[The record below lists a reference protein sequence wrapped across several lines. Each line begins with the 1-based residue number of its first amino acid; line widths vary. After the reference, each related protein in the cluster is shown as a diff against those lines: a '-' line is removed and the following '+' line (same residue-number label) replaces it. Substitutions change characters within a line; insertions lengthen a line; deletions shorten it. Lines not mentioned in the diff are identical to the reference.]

1 MPTLLLP
8 LSPLPSMPISTFDR
22 LVAKVAGKVPIRT
35 VLIVPFVLQI
45 VGTVGLVG
53 YLSYRHGHKTV
64 HNLSSQLHNQISSRI
79 YLHLETYLQTPHL
92 LNQVNENAIKQGLIK
107 PSSLG
112 EIESF
117 FFRQMQSF
125 NSIPYTAWGNEKGE
139 YVGIDRL
146 PNGTLH
152 IEVVD
157 NPQNP
162 KFYTY
167 AVNSIGERGKLL
179 QVTPFYDPRTR
190 PWYKNAVAKGN
201 AIWSPIYVWFNQA
214 EIAID
219 ANLPVY
225 DEKGVV
231 LGVLD
236 TPIKLSRIS
245 DYLQKLKVSPLG
257 QSFVMERSGLLI
269 ASSSDAQPF
278 TSDKDNNPQRIKA
291 SESSNKLIKSTAN
304 YLNRYFTNLDTIKNS
319 SQLEFKENHQTQFIQ
334 ILPFQDGRGI
344 DWLIV
349 VIIPEADFME
359 EINNNNRST
368 LLLCIVALIGSTT
381 IGIITAGW
389 ITKPI
394 LRLNIAAKDIAKGK
408 WYKTVGIER
417 SDEVGE
423 LAKSFNNMAEQ
434 LQQSFT
440 ELKSLNEALAQS
452 EGRLNQILEAMPVG
466 VYVYDINRQV
476 IYANHTSKNLLGI
489 DALPEAETEQLAE
502 AYHLYQSGKNQLY
515 PGESLPIIRSLKG
528 EKVRIE
534 DIEIRLPDRTVPLE
548 VYSTPLFDESGKII
562 AAIATSFDISD
573 RKKAEKILA
582 DYNHTLETQV
592 TERTAELVQTN
603 AKLEQ
608 EICDRKQAEIALQHA
623 KEAAEAA
630 NRAKSVFLANMSHE
644 LRTPLNGILG
654 YAQILQWDEDCT
666 PAQKDGVDIIYQ
678 CSEHLLTL
686 IEDVLDISKIEAEK
700 LELYPK
706 QFDFTSFLT
715 GLTEIFHLKA
725 KEKSIVFTYFTIQ
738 PIPSV
743 ITADEKRLRQVL
755 MNLLSNA
762 IKFTNSGS
770 VTFTVRLVGDLAADD
785 AADGI
790 LVADGI
796 GDGAADVID
805 KVSVGGNSERETNN
819 PSVATS
825 VTSVTKSV
833 AKSAAK
839 IRFQVEDTG
848 MGIAPE
854 DLDKIFLPFEQV
866 GDNSRH
872 TEGTGLGL
880 SITQK
885 LISLMGSEIF
895 VESVPKVGSKFW
907 FDLDL

>member
-304 YLNRYFTNLDTIKNS
+304 YLNRYFTNLDTIKKSN
-319 SQLEFKENHQTQFIQ
+319 QLEFKENHQTQFIQ